1 MFEVYVII
9 TLLGLGAALNKN
21 PKKEVI
27 GPRGKLFG
35 PDGPAII
42 KDYFPGYIKL
52 I

>member
-1 MFEVYVII
+1 MSEGIV
-9 TLLGLGAALNKN
+9 NNN

-42 KDYFPGYIKL
+42 KDYFPAYIEL